1 MNQTF
6 SGKTKCEE
14 PITKQ
19 NMCGATLSKPR

>member
-6 SGKTKCEE
+6 SGQTKCEE

-19 NMCGATLSKPR
+19 NMSVATLSTPR

>member
-6 SGKTKCEE
+6 SGQTKCEE

-19 NMCGATLSKPR
+19 NMCGATLSGPR